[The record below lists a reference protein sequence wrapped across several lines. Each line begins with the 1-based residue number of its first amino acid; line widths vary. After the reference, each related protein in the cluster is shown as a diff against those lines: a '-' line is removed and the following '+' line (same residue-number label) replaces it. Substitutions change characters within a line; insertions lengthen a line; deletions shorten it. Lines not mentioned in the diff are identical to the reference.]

1 MCHISDHHSSRGCNS
16 PASLSMGDLV
26 NRLHVTEPMGQSRPS
41 GQARTQC
48 DWTID
53 PEAGPERDVIGRCL
67 QLLQAIHFICRYCL
81 HRSIV
86 VIHYTYGAWLSY
98 LLMESVDSHV
108 DMRSYL
114 ETTITVAEKK
124 CLTYFE
130 SGTLSR
136 KTGTEKSVSYSST
149 LCGEPYG
156 GRDWLTALPH
166 SVLKKEVLVSG
177 FFVLSPLLTPYN
189 CSYLAVHIK
198 LSL

>member
-1 MCHISDHHSSRGCNS
+1 MCHISDSHSSKRCNS
-16 PASLSMGDLV
+16 PASFSMGDLV
-26 NRLHVTEPMGQSRPS
+26 SRLHVTELMGQSTPS
-41 GQARTQC
+41 GRARTRC

-53 PEAGPERDVIGRCL
+53 SEAGLECDVIGRCL
-67 QLLQAIHFICRYCL
+67 QLLRAIHFICRYCL

-98 LLMESVDSHV
+98 LLTESVDSHV
-108 DMRSYL
+108 GMRSYL
-114 ETTITVAEKK
+114 ETAIMVTEKK

-130 SGTLSR
+130 SGPLSR

-177 FFVLSPLLTPYN
+177 
-189 CSYLAVHIK
+189 
-198 LSL
+198 